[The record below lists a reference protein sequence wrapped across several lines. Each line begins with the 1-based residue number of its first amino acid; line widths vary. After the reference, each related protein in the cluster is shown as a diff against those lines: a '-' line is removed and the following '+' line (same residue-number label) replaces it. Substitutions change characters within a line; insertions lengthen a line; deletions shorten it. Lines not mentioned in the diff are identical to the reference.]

1 MHYWVLFS
9 LLIVVIVKY
18 YTATEM
24 RRLERRLE
32 TVKDELQRAKARLQ
46 ESQNS
51 LDGANAQEELFV
63 ERARRIKETIEDLQ
77 VRLTARDEDDA
88 DNVLVSDSALPRS
101 F

>member
-32 TVKDELQRAKARLQ
+32 TVKEELQRAKARLQ
-46 ESQNS
+46 EAQNG

-63 ERARRIKETIEDLQ
+63 ERVRKIKETIEDLQ
-77 VRLTARDEDDA
+77 VRLTARYEADA
-88 DNVLVSDSALPRS
+88 DGVLVSDSAPPSS